1 MKKEKAIAL
10 LENAIISLKSGDLKD
25 AERLALAAAKEIKK

>member
-10 LENAIISLKSGDLKD
+10 LENAIRSLKSGDLKD
-25 AERLALAAAKEIKK
+25 AERLAMAAAQEIKK